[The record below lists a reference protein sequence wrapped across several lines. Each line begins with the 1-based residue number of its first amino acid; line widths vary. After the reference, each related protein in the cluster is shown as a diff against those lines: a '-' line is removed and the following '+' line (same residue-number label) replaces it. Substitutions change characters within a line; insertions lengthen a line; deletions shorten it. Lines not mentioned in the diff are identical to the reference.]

1 MRRKTLVVRGAAV
14 AGAGVLL
21 GWPTWAAVTWARY
34 GRVRRDEAGRDPL
47 LDRALP
53 RYEVAETHAT
63 RVAAPAKVAWAAATE
78 TPMQQS
84 KLFRALVH
92 ARERL
97 MRVRGGSPWL
107 PGGIVAQ
114 MRDSGWSV
122 LAQKQGRLP
131 VRLISN
137 CCSNIKCRAC
147 RCCWT

>member
-63 RVAAPAKVAWAAATE
+63 RVAAPAKVAWAAAT
-78 TPMQQS
+78 PA
-84 KLFRALVH
+84 RASAAVRPVLRRAFPRRPGAGR
-92 ARERL
+92 AR
-97 MRVRGGSPWL
+97 
-107 PGGIVAQ
+107 
-114 MRDSGWSV
+114 
-122 LAQKQGRLP
+122 
-131 VRLISN
+131 
-137 CCSNIKCRAC
+137 
-147 RCCWT
+147 T